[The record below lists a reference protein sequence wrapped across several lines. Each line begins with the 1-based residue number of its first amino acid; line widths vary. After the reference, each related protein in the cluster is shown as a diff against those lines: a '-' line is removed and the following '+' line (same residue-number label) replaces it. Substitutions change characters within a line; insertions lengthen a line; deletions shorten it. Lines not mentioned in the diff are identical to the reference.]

1 MSTHSDGPSPTS
13 ASGPDE
19 VIDVEGLPDEPE
31 GGSVSDVDE
40 VMGTEHLPDEP
51 PPVAPSEPEVV
62 VAEPTAVSASE
73 TNEVVD
79 TDDVADELPPV
90 WESEPDYRVDEE
102 PPAMAVSEPDVV
114 GADDPP
120 PMFFSEPDVV
130 VPDEAPP
137 VAVDEADEMVD
148 TEGFSEGTPRVAGH
162 EPGILLTERPADEP
176 LATSESHADEIIRTE
191 GLTKIY
197 QSDDGEDLMALDHL
211 DLSVCKG
218 EIFGLLGPNGA
229 GKTTTVGMLTT
240 RVIPTSGHVIVGGV
254 DVVAEP
260 ARAKHGIG
268 VVHQANTLDRS
279 LTVSENLY
287 FHARYFGM
295 NAKAANFATEEAL
308 ERFRLGA
315 RRKAEVRTLSGGM
328 ARRLMVARAIL
339 HHPAVLFLDEP
350 TAGLDPQSRL
360 ALWDIVSELHDD
372 GQTIMLTTHYM
383 EEADRFC
390 SRVAIID
397 HGRILAL
404 DTPANLKQSADL
416 RHDSAGAAKA
426 QLARLRAI
434 ARVAETAQLD
444 DMTERTE
451 DGAVL
456 LDPVVAPDTAEE
468 LFEGVTLESVF
479 IELTG
484 RDLRE

>member
-1 MSTHSDGPSPTS
+1 MADVALPEEPVAALPVSESPEAADATPSEEPLPAPTVSELAEEADAGPPDEPLYAPPVGQPAEVAAAAGFWNGDRPDPTS
-13 ASGPDE
+13 EPDE
-19 VIDVEGLPDEPE
+19 VAGLALTDAPPSPAPEAGADGLDPDDPRF
-31 GGSVSDVDE
+31 DR
-40 VMGTEHLPDEP
+40 P
-51 PPVAPSEPEVV
+51 PPEPARRPESIRTEPRSVARAAPGSATELGHPAAETGPE
-62 VAEPTAVSASE
+62 
-73 TNEVVD
+73 
-79 TDDVADELPPV
+79 
-90 WESEPDYRVDEE
+90 
-102 PPAMAVSEPDVV
+102 
-114 GADDPP
+114 
-120 PMFFSEPDVV
+120 
-130 VPDEAPP
+130 
-137 VAVDEADEMVD
+137 
-148 TEGFSEGTPRVAGH
+148 
-162 EPGILLTERPADEP
+162 
-176 LATSESHADEIIRTE
+176 EIIRTE
-191 GLTKIY
+191 ALTKIY
-197 QSDDGEDLMALDHL
+197 ETDDGEELTALDHL
-211 DLSVCKG
+211 DLTVCKG

-240 RVIPTSGHVIVGGV
+240 RVIPTSGRAVVAGV

-295 NAKAANFATEEAL
+295 TAKAATLATEAAL

-315 RRKAEVRTLSGGM
+315 RRKSEVRTLSGGM

-339 HHPAVLFLDEP
+339 HDPAVLFLDEP

-372 GQTIMLTTHYM
+372 GHTIMLTTHYM

-390 SRVAIID
+390 NRVAIVD

-416 RHDSAGAAKA
+416 RHDSAKA
-426 QLARLRAI
+426 QLARLRAL
-434 ARVAETAQLD
+434 ARVAEPNQLD
-444 DMTERTE
+444 EILDRPGGEAE
-451 DGAVL
+451 V
-456 LDPVVAPDTAEE
+456 LDPIVAPDTAEE

>member
-1 MSTHSDGPSPTS
+1 MSTLSDVPLTTS
-13 ASGPDE
+13 TSGP
-19 VIDVEGLPDEPE
+19 G
-31 GGSVSDVDE
+31 
-40 VMGTEHLPDEP
+40 
-51 PPVAPSEPEVV
+51 
-62 VAEPTAVSASE
+62 
-73 TNEVVD
+73 
-79 TDDVADELPPV
+79 
-90 WESEPDYRVDEE
+90 
-102 PPAMAVSEPDVV
+102 
-114 GADDPP
+114 
-120 PMFFSEPDVV
+120 
-130 VPDEAPP
+130 
-137 VAVDEADEMVD
+137 
-148 TEGFSEGTPRVAGH
+148 
-162 EPGILLTERPADEP
+162 
-176 LATSESHADEIIRTE
+176 EIIRTE
-191 GLTKIY
+191 GLTKVY
-197 QSDDGEDLMALDHL
+197 RAHDGGEGLTALDHL

-240 RVIPTSGHVIVGGV
+240 RVVPTSGRAEVGGV

-268 VVHQANTLDRS
+268 VVHQSNTLDRS
-279 LTVSENLY
+279 LSVSENLY

-295 NAKAANFATEEAL
+295 SAKAANIATDEAL

-315 RRKAEVRTLSGGM
+315 RRKSEVRTLSGGM

-390 SRVAIID
+390 NRVAIVD

-404 DTPANLKQSADL
+404 DTPANLKQSADV

-426 QLARLRAI
+426 KLARLRAL
-434 ARVAETAQLD
+434 ARVAEPNQLD
-444 DMTERTE
+444 GVIQRSDDEG
-451 DGAVL
+451 DG
-456 LDPVVAPDTAEE
+456 LDPIVAPDNAAA

>member
-1 MSTHSDGPSPTS
+1 MSPLSEGPTPSS
-13 ASGPDE
+13 SS
-19 VIDVEGLPDEPE
+19 EPE
-31 GGSVSDVDE
+31 EPVDTGAAVDE
-40 VMGTEHLPDEP
+40 VMAPVVDDEVVETETPAAVEEVMAPVVDEVVETETPANGHRPVSTSERADADVDARSDEP
-51 PPVAPSEPEVV
+51 HFNHSGRPMIMHAPR
-62 VAEPTAVSASE
+62 PTEKKSPG
-73 TNEVVD
+73 TQ
-79 TDDVADELPPV
+79 
-90 WESEPDYRVDEE
+90 R
-102 PPAMAVSEPDVV
+102 
-114 GADDPP
+114 
-120 PMFFSEPDVV
+120 
-130 VPDEAPP
+130 AP
-137 VAVDEADEMVD
+137 
-148 TEGFSEGTPRVAGH
+148 
-162 EPGILLTERPADEP
+162 
-176 LATSESHADEIIRTE
+176 DEIIRTE

-197 QSDDGEDLMALDHL
+197 ESDDGEKLTALDHL

-240 RVIPTSGHVIVGGV
+240 RVIPTSGTAIVGGV

-260 ARAKHGIG
+260 ARAKHAIG

-295 NAKAANFATEEAL
+295 NATAATVASEAAL

-360 ALWDIVSELHDD
+360 ALWDIVGELHDD

-390 SRVAIID
+390 NRVAIVD

-404 DTPANLKQSADL
+404 DTPTNLKHSADL
-416 RHDSAGAAKA
+416 RHDTASAAKA
-426 QLARLRAI
+426 KLARFRAL
-434 ARVAETAQLD
+434 ARVVEPAELEGII
-444 DMTERTE
+444 ERPE
-451 DGAVL
+451 AEAVL
-456 LDPVVAPDTAEE
+456 LDPIVAPDTAEE

>member
-1 MSTHSDGPSPTS
+1 MSTHSDGPPPTS
-13 ASGPDE
+13 TSGPDE
-19 VIDVEGLPDEPE
+19 VVDTEGLADAPPT
-31 GGSVSDVDE
+31 VS
-40 VMGTEHLPDEP
+40 
-51 PPVAPSEPEVV
+51 
-62 VAEPTAVSASE
+62 
-73 TNEVVD
+73 
-79 TDDVADELPPV
+79 
-90 WESEPDYRVDEE
+90 
-102 PPAMAVSEPDVV
+102 VSEPDVV
-114 GADDPP
+114 VG
-120 PMFFSEPDVV
+120 
-130 VPDEAPP
+130 
-137 VAVDEADEMVD
+137 
-148 TEGFSEGTPRVAGH
+148 TEGFSTGAPRVTVR
-162 EPGILLTERPADEP
+162 EPDGILPSERPADEP
-176 LATSESHADEIIRTE
+176 PGPPVSDAGEIIRTE

-197 QSDDGEDLMALDHL
+197 QSDDGKDLMALDHL
-211 DLSVCKG
+211 DLSVGKG

-240 RVIPTSGHVIVGGV
+240 RVVPTSGQAVVGGV

-295 NAKAANFATEEAL
+295 TAKAANFATEEAL

-339 HHPAVLFLDEP
+339 HRPAVLFLDEP

-360 ALWDIVSELHDD
+360 ALWDIVGALHDD

-416 RHDSAGAAKA
+416 RHDSASAAKA
-426 QLARLRAI
+426 ELARLRAL
-434 ARVAETAQLD
+434 ARVAEPAQLD
-444 DMTERTE
+444 DITERTE
-451 DGAVL
+451 DGAVV

>member
-1 MSTHSDGPSPTS
+1 MSTRADGPLVSS
-13 ASGPDE
+13 SRGPDE
-19 VIDVEGLPDEPE
+19 V
-31 GGSVSDVDE
+31 
-40 VMGTEHLPDEP
+40 
-51 PPVAPSEPEVV
+51 
-62 VAEPTAVSASE
+62 
-73 TNEVVD
+73 
-79 TDDVADELPPV
+79 
-90 WESEPDYRVDEE
+90 
-102 PPAMAVSEPDVV
+102 
-114 GADDPP
+114 
-120 PMFFSEPDVV
+120 
-130 VPDEAPP
+130 
-137 VAVDEADEMVD
+137 
-148 TEGFSEGTPRVAGH
+148 
-162 EPGILLTERPADEP
+162 
-176 LATSESHADEIIRTE
+176 IRTE

-197 QSDDGEDLMALDHL
+197 RFDGGDDLMALDHL
-211 DLSVCKG
+211 DLTVCKG

-240 RVIPTSGHVIVGGV
+240 RVIPTSGRAEVGGV

-279 LTVSENLY
+279 LTVDDNLY

-295 NAKAANFATEEAL
+295 TDKAATVATEEAL

-315 RRKAEVRTLSGGM
+315 RRKSEVRTLSGGM

-339 HHPAVLFLDEP
+339 HRPAVLFLDEP

-390 SRVAIID
+390 DRVAIVD
-397 HGRILAL
+397 HGRVLAL
-404 DTPANLKQSADL
+404 DTPANLKQSAEL
-416 RHDSAGAAKA
+416 RHGSAGAAKA
-426 QLARLRAI
+426 HLARLRAL
-434 ARVAETAQLD
+434 ARVAEPNQLD
-444 DMTERTE
+444 EILERPE
-451 DGAVL
+451 KEAEV
-456 LDPVVAPDTAEE
+456 LDPIVAPDAAEE
-468 LFEGVTLESVF
+468 LFGGVTLESVF